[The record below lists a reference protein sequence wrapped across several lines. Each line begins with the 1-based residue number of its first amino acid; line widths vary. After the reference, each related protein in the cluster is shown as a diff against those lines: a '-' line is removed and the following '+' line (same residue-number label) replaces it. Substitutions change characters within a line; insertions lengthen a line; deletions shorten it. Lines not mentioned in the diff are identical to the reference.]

1 MNDKYL
7 VFGKLG
13 QYIVSAES
21 YVRAIQSV
29 IAETNSVAFDW
40 KCHIFNSYPEKLQT
54 KIVNDFRTIIL

>member
-21 YVRAIQSV
+21 YVRAIQAV
-29 IAETNSVAFDW
+29 ITETNSVAFDW
-40 KCHIFNSYPEKLQT
+40 KCHIFNSYPEKLQA
-54 KIVNDFRTIIL
+54 KIINDFRTIIL